1 MLLTV
6 TAFYAGVMALWLLG
20 LGVEV
25 SRRRR
30 QSDVLV
36 GSAGVA
42 ELEQAIRAHANAC
55 EYVPIALIVMG
66 LAEGMGAPGWLLHV
80 CGLML
85 VAGRGLHG
93 VYYLTG
99 ADRLRLR
106 SVGMMLTVVMIG
118 GLGLSLI
125 VQSVTAFV

>member
-1 MLLTV
+1 MVLTV

-20 LGVEV
+20 LGFEV

-30 QSDVLV
+30 QHGVLV

-42 ELEQAIRAHANAC
+42 EVEQAIRAHANAC
-55 EYVPIALIVMG
+55 EYVPIALIVLG
-66 LAEGMGAPGWLLHV
+66 LAEGLGAPAWLLHV
-80 CGLML
+80 SGLML
-85 VAGRGLHG
+85 VAGRGIHG
-93 VYYLTG
+93 IYYLTG

-106 SVGMMLTVVMIG
+106 RVGMMLTVGMIG
-118 GLGLSLI
+118 GLGLALV